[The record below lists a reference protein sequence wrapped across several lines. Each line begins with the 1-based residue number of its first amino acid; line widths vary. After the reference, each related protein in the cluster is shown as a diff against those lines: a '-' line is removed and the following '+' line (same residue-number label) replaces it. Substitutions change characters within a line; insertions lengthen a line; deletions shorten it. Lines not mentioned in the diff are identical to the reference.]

1 MNNKVQFKFL
11 GMDFNVRG
19 YISEYSGVKHINVG
33 CVGGGQMVK
42 QYIKQK
48 FPNEDFKVWV
58 KSERYSG
65 GSSLNINVSNKDGS
79 RVSEEIFEDIET
91 FGNTL
96 QWGTFDGII
105 DSYERK
111 KVRHYSKSGDELC
124 FTTSYVFTYNKPPYG
139 TKEYELKEQLEI
151 ELV

>member
-1 MNNKVQFKFL
+1 MKQKIEFKFL

-19 YISEYSGVKHINVG
+19 YISEYFDVKHINIG

-48 FPNEDFKVWV
+48 YPNHNFKVWV

-65 GSSLNINVSNKDGS
+65 GSSLRINISNKDGS
-79 RVSEEIFEDIET
+79 KISEEIFEDIET

-96 QWGTFDGII
+96 QWGNFNGMI
-105 DSYERK
+105 DYYEPK
-111 KVRHYSKSGDELC
+111 EVTHYSKGGDELC
-124 FTTSYVFTYNKPPYG
+124 FSTSYVFISNKPPYG